1 MRRFNKIPAQKEKS
15 KMSSSKNVAIAL
27 AHIQKRRKLES
38 SIAEL
43 EDRIFVLESSYF
55 EETGAFNIIRGW
67 DGFKRAPLSIKKQGG
82 STRACDRI
90 LSLSSL
96 TSPCGELPWPKE
108 SELLGASK
116 APVHTDKK
124 SSKKPQQHSAKK
136 AFASSQNV
144 GVNNQTVTSIDST
157 SQQHSAKKSTSVQI
171 VGLNHQAVTPIDS
184 MSVASS
190 PYRKVAEQVASPKV
204 YPTTK
209 QGDLKSPS
217 TVSTLDEIV
226 TLAAQTG
233 KVELPPGFKASHRR
247 GEGKA
252 AILKMIE
259 ERVFALTNTK

>member
-1 MRRFNKIPAQKEKS
+1 
-15 KMSSSKNVAIAL
+15 MSSSKNVAIAL

-108 SELLGASK
+108 SEFLGASK

-124 SSKKPQQHSAKK
+124 TAKKPQQHSAKKALASSQNVGAHHQTVTPNDSTSQQHSAKK

-144 GVNNQTVTSIDST
+144 G
-157 SQQHSAKKSTSVQI
+157 
-171 VGLNHQAVTPIDS
+171 LNHQSVIGIDS

-204 YPTTK
+204 YPTHTK
-209 QGDLKSPS
+209 QE
-217 TVSTLDEIV
+217 VSTLDEIV
-226 TLAAQTG
+226 SLAAQTG

-259 ERVFALTNTK
+259 ERLLQRSQSLGALTSTH